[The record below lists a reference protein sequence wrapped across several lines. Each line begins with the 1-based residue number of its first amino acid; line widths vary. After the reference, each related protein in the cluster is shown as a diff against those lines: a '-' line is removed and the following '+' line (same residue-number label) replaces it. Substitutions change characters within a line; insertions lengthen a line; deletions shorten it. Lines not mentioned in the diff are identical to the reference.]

1 MPQDHPACSAESTAA
16 QTSSPSRYQSN
27 SESDHPAGGFHR
39 STDNGRH
46 RHTRLWVKPKK
57 MSPSSPK
64 TVTNRSPSSN
74 RYAGRPATMETLIRN
89 VASSILALSIPALR
103 AAWEGERLTEVSSS
117 SGSVR
122 SRSLSVSSGML
133 AHIITMPEANQTA
146 IKGASRMPN
155 QRCNRIRGRRSLL
168 GLGMIDMH
176 KKDIE
181 RLGIGDWRFQI
192 GLFSRLP
199 ERQGSFARGRA
210 ARMVD

>member
-1 MPQDHPACSAESTAA
+1 MLLCRKTILRAPPNPPPHRPPAHPGTSQTQSQTTPPAVSTVPPTTAA
-16 QTSSPSRYQSN
+16 T
-27 SESDHPAGGFHR
+27 A
-39 STDNGRH
+39 TLW
-46 RHTRLWVKPKK
+46 LWVKPKK

-74 RYAGRPATMETLIRN
+74 RYAGRPATMETLICN

-133 AHIITMPEANQTA
+133 AYIITMPEANQTA

-155 QRCNRIRGRRSLL
+155 QRCNRN
-168 GLGMIDMH
+168 
-176 KKDIE
+176 
-181 RLGIGDWRFQI
+181 
-192 GLFSRLP
+192 
-199 ERQGSFARGRA
+199 
-210 ARMVD
+210 